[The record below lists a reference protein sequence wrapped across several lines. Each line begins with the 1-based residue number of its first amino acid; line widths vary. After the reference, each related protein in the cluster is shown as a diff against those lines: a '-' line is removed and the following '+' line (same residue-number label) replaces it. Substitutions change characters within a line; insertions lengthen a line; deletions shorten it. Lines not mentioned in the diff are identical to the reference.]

1 MSCYHDTSNKSDCH
15 WLNDEEQDITLDY
28 DIWLVNGHPF
38 MKHINP
44 FEHQFSFENHDIF
57 EMYLAFFIVYTFLV
71 PIQLYALSKQK
82 HMLPLILTTCM
93 CMEYV
98 GVIFNFIHVFKFAF
112 DGYGVDLLKVTG
124 NFIDMIAQC
133 LFMLLLLLI
142 VKGWTI
148 TRMNLGWKGR
158 TILFTVWG
166 TYTVANLALF
176 IWNQVRFTHQVPNRE
191 TFFLTFYV
199 NWSVFFVKFCKLFV
213 TVCIQCKLLTHNISI
228 GESHIWLPAI

>member
-1 MSCYHDTSNKSDCH
+1 MVACYQDTSNQSACQWRADGD
-15 WLNDEEQDITLDY
+15 NDIEVEY
-28 DIWLVNGHPF
+28 DIWFVNGHPHK
-38 MKHINP
+38 KHINP

-71 PIQLYALSKQK
+71 PIQLYALTKQK

-93 CMEYV
+93 FMEYV

-148 TRMNLGWKGR
+148 TRMTLSWR
-158 TILFTVWG
+158 ARAVLFTVWG
-166 TYTVANLALF
+166 TYTVANLA
-176 IWNQVRFTHQVPNRE
+176 
-191 TFFLTFYV
+191 
-199 NWSVFFVKFCKLFV
+199 FVYLE
-213 TVCIQCKLLTHNISI
+213 S
-228 GESHIWLPAI
+228 GESEYK